1 MKKQYPSNLTDNQ
14 YATILGIIGD
24 KRKRRRSLKEIFDA
38 IFYLLKTGCQWHQL
52 PGDFPAWQSVY
63 YYFRKWSLAGT
74 FKKVHDYLRGLL
86 RRRAGKET
94 SPSVGIIDSQSVHGT
109 YRGKE
114 RGIDG
119 GKRVK
124 GRKRHIITDAQGL
137 MLAVKVHPANRHDSK
152 AAIDVMG
159 QLKPEFGRMK
169 KIYAD
174 GGYSGELKDV
184 VKKELK
190 CTLKITLRKDK
201 SNKFK
206 PLPKRW
212 VVERTFAWWESYR
225 RLSREYEFETKYE
238 ENMIYLAMIKLMIKR
253 LPN

>member
-24 KRKRRRSLKEIFDA
+24 TRKRRRSLKDVFDA
-38 IFYLLKTGCQWHQL
+38 IFYLLKTGCQWRQL

-63 YYFRKWSLAGT
+63 YYFRKWSRDGT

-86 RRRAGKET
+86 RRRAGMET
-94 SPSVGIIDSQSVHGT
+94 SPSVGVIDSPSVRGT

-124 GRKRHIITDAQGL
+124 GRKRHIVTDTQGL
-137 MLAVKVHPANRHDSK
+137 VLAVRVHPANRHDSK
-152 AAIDVMG
+152 AAPEVMR
-159 QLKPEFGRMK
+159 QLKGEFKRMK

-174 GGYSGELKDV
+174 GGYRGELKYV
-184 VKKELK
+184 VNRELK
-190 CTLKITLRKDK
+190 CMLKIVMRNDK
-201 SNKFK
+201 SPKFK
-206 PLPKRW
+206 PLTKRW
-212 VVERTFAWWESYR
+212 VVERTFAWWEAYR
-225 RLSREYEFETKYE
+225 RLNREYEFETRYE
-238 ENMIYLAMIKLMIKR
+238 ENMIYLAMIRLMIKR
-253 LPN
+253 LYN